1 MCSLDIG
8 SNGGNIHFKFSFGNV
23 VIGTQ
28 LFYFPFCLMQLDQ
41 NSVGMIECW
50 NQQTS

>member
-28 LFYFPFCLMQLDQ
+28 LFYFPILGFRVKSSDLF
-41 NSVGMIECW
+41 
-50 NQQTS
+50 